1 MRLARYLWLYLFLA
15 EFHLVSASLSVND
28 DLLSIPFLVEII
40 LHYRVLNIIRNLTPT
55 ILVHVEVD
63 VDACAY
69 VYSVSRSYIKC
80 FQPFLMLPLSKEYRR
95 CFMFS
100 HILTVPQYHASFISF
115 PLWRETTSFT
125 FFFISFCSSRPS
137 VFVRSRNDLQPSIY
151 VHTRIP
157 QGWISSLLPT
167 SGNSAVWLVYTSLT
181 HILIFGTINY
191 HVCNTQKDQEWWII
205 NNIRA

>member
-1 MRLARYLWLYLFLA
+1 MGKVVFRVDAVSNENVKSRVWFSAGLALRAFTNGRLMSTAMASGASRPLSVAVPLLA

-40 LHYRVLNIIRNLTPT
+40 LHYRLLNIIRNLAPT

-63 VDACAY
+63 VVACAY

-80 FQPFLMLPLSKEYRR
+80 LQPFLMLPLSKEYRR

-100 HILTVPQYHASFISF
+100 HILTVPPYHESFISF

-137 VFVRSRNDLQPSIY
+137 VFVRSRNDL
-151 VHTRIP
+151 
-157 QGWISSLLPT
+157 
-167 SGNSAVWLVYTSLT
+167 
-181 HILIFGTINY
+181 
-191 HVCNTQKDQEWWII
+191 
-205 NNIRA
+205 